1 MQQVFPTC
9 PPKGRGV
16 IVEALKE
23 AKMIEPQRKI
33 PDWYK
38 TDWTPA
44 TGPDRLPPM
53 TWQDVETVLDQ
64 LAGTPRR
71 KAWADYLLG
80 QLQEASPHLSPMD
93 LLQQIVLTAS
103 AVTAPTAEPP
113 PPSTKAP
120 KLREGQLPGWS
131 LTDLEWV
138 INYSVSGSRRQLA
151 LERQRDLLRRRH
163 ELGSGA
169 ETLRSIFLIA
179 AGLLSGRALRSRGP
193 TKMSDAA

>member
-1 MQQVFPTC
+1 
-9 PPKGRGV
+9 
-16 IVEALKE
+16 
-23 AKMIEPQRKI
+23 MIEPQRNI

-44 TGPDRLPPM
+44 TGPDRLPTM
-53 TWQDVETVLDQ
+53 TWEDVETVLDQ

-71 KAWADYLLG
+71 KAWAEHLLS
-80 QLQEASPHLSPMD
+80 QLQEASAHLSPMD

-113 PPSTKAP
+113 VARTTTRRPRKGNLPS
-120 KLREGQLPGWS
+120 WS
-131 LTDLEWV
+131 LTDLEWA
-138 INYSVSGSRRQLA
+138 INYSVSGPRRRVA

-163 ELGSGA
+163 ELCSGA

-179 AGLLSGRALRSRGP
+179 AGLLSGRTLKTQRR
-193 TKMSDAA
+193 TDLSDAA